1 VHGPKAVIAL
11 QAIARCSKWV
21 PMMRLADGT
30 PKLAGWGF
38 LSREGTDL
46 FEPADYFAYALLQAY
61 RDQNSLKAKLC
72 NLILDASGGD
82 AYGAILGRGRIREIV
97 GDSLLL
103 AALLDAQERLANV
116 E

>member
-1 VHGPKAVIAL
+1 
-11 QAIARCSKWV
+11 
-21 PMMRLADGT
+21 M
-30 PKLAGWGF
+30 
-38 LSREGTDL
+38 
-46 FEPADYFAYALLQAY
+46 
-61 RDQNSLKAKLC
+61 KAKLC
-72 NLILDASGGD
+72 NPILDASGGD